1 MESEMKSMA
10 KLSIAAM
17 AAVSTLGAAQAG
29 AGEASTA
36 SSRCVGVVFNQEF
49 IGNFPQAPAACQDV
63 VERNGT
69 KKIHFQARV
78 AQTSRDGVTLDFMN
92 AFGNPLP
99 GKPLAF
105 NPPPD
110 LDLTVNGNRVK
121 ASQLKRGDVLD
132 FWVPENMLGFHASPE
147 ANDLI
152 SFTLGNGNAAR

>member
-1 MESEMKSMA
+1 MKSMA

-17 AAVSTLGAAQAG
+17 ATMTLGAQAN
-29 AGEASTA
+29 AGEPASTA

-78 AQTSRDGVTLDFMN
+78 AQTSRNGVTLDFMN

-110 LDLTVNGNRVK
+110 LNLTVNGKRTK
-121 ASQLKRGDVLD
+121 ASDLKRGDVLD
-132 FWVPENMLGFHASPE
+132 FWVPENMLGFTASPE

-152 SFTLGNGNAAR
+152 SFSLGNGNGAR